1 MKKNIIQLLNFFGIF
16 LILAAC
22 GEKKQKTEQVADLKE
37 AFVLKKQEVGKTLKI
52 PAELL
57 PYERAEIHAKVEAF
71 VQKVRVDIGDKVRSG
86 QVLAILDAPEAAA
99 RYAEANAEYQAARAR
114 YTSSLDKFRRIQIAA
129 KEEGAVAEGELI
141 SVKNQMLADS
151 AAILSAS
158 STAQAYKQ
166 IQNYLTIRAPFSGTI
181 TSRSVDPGDL
191 VGMGSVSG
199 ALFTLETSNKF
210 RLRVHVPETY
220 VNSVPSDQP
229 LSFTTDAIVNE
240 TFEAKL
246 TRKSGNI
253 NPDTRTELWEYEY
266 ENTSGK
272 LKPGMYTT
280 AQLQLNRPAAS
291 FVVPNTAVVTSLEK
305 KFVVRMKGGKT
316 EWVDVR
322 QGVSL
327 DEGMEIFGELAEGDT
342 LLVRGSD
349 EIRPETALTIQIK
362 QP

>member
-1 MKKNIIQLLNFFGIF
+1 M
-16 LILAAC
+16 C
-22 GEKKQKTEQVADLKE
+22 
-37 AFVLKKQEVGKTLKI
+37 
-52 PAELL
+52 
-57 PYERAEIHAKVEAF
+57 
-71 VQKVRVDIGDKVRSG
+71 
-86 QVLAILDAPEAAA
+86 
-99 RYAEANAEYQAARAR
+99 
-114 YTSSLDKFRRIQIAA
+114 
-129 KEEGAVAEGELI
+129 
-141 SVKNQMLADS
+141 
-151 AAILSAS
+151 
-158 STAQAYKQ
+158 
-166 IQNYLTIRAPFSGTI
+166 
-181 TSRSVDPGDL
+181 
-191 VGMGSVSG
+191 SVSG

-349 EIRPETALTIQIK
+349 ESRTETALTIQIK
-362 QP
+362 TP